1 MPGEQ
6 GLENDAR
13 FQRQETMNTLLEVS
27 KEQSNLPP
35 ESIAFIAPKNN
46 SIKPLE
52 RLEAPPDMLEL
63 EANFVRNACRALGIP
78 TSIHEGSRQAC
89 YRLLFSHIAF
99 YFRILLLCEGL
110 LRFFHMRQTQAGLQ
124 QVGVERRP

>member
-35 ESIAFIAPKNN
+35 ESIAFIATKNN

-110 LRFFHMRQTQAGLQ
+110 LHFFHMRQTQAGLQ

>member
-1 MPGEQ
+1 MCWVQ
-6 GLENDAR
+6 GLETDAR

-89 YRLLFSHIAF
+89 YRLLFFAYCCCVRGNTSRAPTSQRGATALKCKPLFIF
-99 YFRILLLCEGL
+99 TVPFN
-110 LRFFHMRQTQAGLQ
+110 
-124 QVGVERRP
+124 